1 MAWIVLVASGLLESA
16 WAVSL
21 KASEGFT
28 RLWPSVS
35 FLVFATVSFLG
46 LAYALRFLP
55 VGAAYAVWTG
65 IGAAVTA
72 TIGMVW
78 LGEGVSLVKIVSILL
93 IIAGIA
99 GLQLSVGD
107 GTGTPA
113 AAAVTSSE

>member
-16 WAVSL
+16 WALSL

-28 RLWPSVS
+28 RLWPSVW

-46 LAYALRFLP
+46 LAYALRYLP
-55 VGAAYAVWTG
+55 VGVAYAVWTG

-72 TIGMVW
+72 TIGMLW
-78 LGEGVSLVKIVSILL
+78 LGEGVSLVKVVSVLL

-99 GLQLSVGD
+99 GLQLSSGD
-107 GTGTPA
+107 SAPTGA
-113 AAAVTSSE
+113 APAVTSGE